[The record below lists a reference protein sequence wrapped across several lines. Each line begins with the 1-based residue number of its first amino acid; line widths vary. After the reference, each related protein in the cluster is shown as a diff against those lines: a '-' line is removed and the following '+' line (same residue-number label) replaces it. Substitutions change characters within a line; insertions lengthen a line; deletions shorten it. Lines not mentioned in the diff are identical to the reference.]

1 VPDQT
6 PDTDPSL
13 KPKLRGYLHLF
24 ALFAVLVAGP
34 VLISASKSTKDT
46 VALSVYVAS
55 LVCLFGVS
63 SLYHRGN
70 WSYRARRRFKRL
82 DHATIFFAIAG
93 SYSAVALL
101 VMSGWSQIFVL
112 SLVWVGSVVG
122 ITVREVFLDL
132 PKSLIA
138 IPYVVV
144 GWSAL
149 FVIPEFWRG
158 LSAPGLLL
166 ILFGGVAFT
175 LGATVYGLKKPN
187 PNPKVFGY
195 HEVFHL
201 FTLIGAGFQFAAI
214 AMFALPRS

>member
-1 VPDQT
+1 MTDQIL
-6 PDTDPSL
+6 DTDPSL
-13 KPKLRGYLHLF
+13 KPKLRGYLHLVAF
-24 ALFAVLVAGP
+24 FAVLVAGP
-34 VLISASKSTKDT
+34 LLISGSKSTKDT
-46 VALSVYVAS
+46 AALSVYVAS
-55 LVCLFGVS
+55 LICLFGVS

-101 VMSGWSQIFVL
+101 VMNGWSQIFVL
-112 SLVWVGSVVG
+112 SLVWVGSVIG

-149 FVIPEFWRG
+149 FVIPEFWRA

-166 ILFGGVAFT
+166 VILGGVAFT
-175 LGATVYGLKKPN
+175 LGAIVYGAKKPN

-214 AMFALPRS
+214 AIFALPRS